1 MKNIPPRLSSHSMIR
16 PSYRS
21 LQKAALMIAFG
32 TAFTCLQAQTTT
44 SADLWDAYVKAPNT
58 NPNIPNNSFAGYH
71 RGEDPIPQVPVVAN
85 VKDLGAKGDGQ
96 ADDTAA
102 FQAALAAAGK
112 AGGAILV
119 PAGTYKVTGV
129 LNLNKNG
136 VVLRGEGP
144 DKTTID
150 FQKSLTDS
158 ISPLSLSGKSQWSWC
173 GGLIWIGPADTFDA
187 SGKIANGET
196 GVVNGWE
203 YWRPGDVIAEA
214 SDSAKRGDFTV
225 PVNSTAGLKPGAM
238 VLMTWENIP
247 DTSLLKAIA
256 GHPLMDTYQWQTA
269 TWILQDSYPRW
280 QWPVQIKSVQGN
292 SVTLAQPLR
301 VDIRPEWKVAFRDLG
316 TSVQEI
322 GVENLKLKLHAP
334 MTHRHLTC
342 VGWDGI
348 YINRAYN
355 CWVKNVQIESA
366 ENPIILASAKNVT
379 VDGLSITGPEMN
391 HHSIAVR
398 VNSHDNLIENFV
410 IDGPLRVKHGIN
422 IEWLSSGNVYSKGRM
437 MKGTFDSHRALSFDL
452 IRTEITLRN
461 DADGP
466 GGADEAGPFLG
477 AHVVH
482 WNIDIE
488 NSPRKDAG
496 EYVNMPDALPMGAL
510 VGVRGAPISTAN
522 APAMPKGDKG
532 TVIADEGQVPT
543 PPNLYE
549 AELKLRLGH

>member
-1 MKNIPPRLSSHSMIR
+1 MKNTHPCQSTIRRSHR
-16 PSYRS
+16 G
-21 LQKAALMIAFG
+21 LQKAALSLAFG
-32 TAFTCLQAQTTT
+32 AGLSCAQAQET
-44 SADLWDAYVKAPNT
+44 SSQLWDAYVKAPNT

-71 RGEDPIPQVPVVAN
+71 RGEAPIPQVPVVAN
-85 VKDLGAKGDGQ
+85 VMDLGAKGDGT

-102 FQAALAAAGK
+102 FQSALAAAGK
-112 AGGAILV
+112 KGGAILV

-129 LNLNKNG
+129 LNLSNNG

-144 DKTTID
+144 DKTTIE

-158 ISPLSLSGKSQWSWC
+158 ISPLSLSGSSQWSWC

-187 SGKIANGET
+187 SGKVVNGET
-196 GVVNGWE
+196 SGVNGWE
-203 YWRPGDVIAEA
+203 YWHAGDVIAEA
-214 SDSAKRGDFTV
+214 SGPAQRGDFTV
-225 PVNSTAGLKPGAM
+225 PVTSTSGLKPGAM
-238 VLMTWENIP
+238 VLMTWENIA
-247 DTSLLKAIA
+247 DQSLLKAIA
-256 GHPLMDTYQWQTA
+256 GHPLMDTFQWDSA
-269 TWILQDSYPRW
+269 TWILQQSYPRW
-280 QWPVQIKSVQGN
+280 QWPVQIKDVQGS
-292 SVTLAQPLR
+292 SVTLVQPLR

-316 TSVQEI
+316 TSVQEDGI
-322 GVENLKLKLHAP
+322 ENLKLKLHAP
-334 MTHRHLTC
+334 MTHKHLQC
-342 VGWDGI
+342 VGWNGI

-379 VDGLSITGPEMN
+379 VDGLSITGPEQN
-391 HHSIAVR
+391 HHSIACR

-410 IDGPLRVKHGIN
+410 IDGPMRVKHGIN

-488 NSPRKDAG
+488 NSPRKDPG
-496 EYVNMPDALPMGAL
+496 EFVNMPEALPMGAL
-510 VGVRGAPISTAN
+510 VGVRGAPISTKA

-549 AELKLRLGH
+549 AELKLRLGQ